1 MLRLVFILFISAL
14 ITSCQSTKAV
24 SGSQS
29 ENVAV
34 PEQTY
39 EIMVR
44 FKNEEGLKRTLY
56 QLSRLSLEV
65 KEEVSATDHLYMLRL
80 KAKPYSIDGTVEK
93 IGLLEDVDWV
103 KRIIE

>member
-1 MLRLVFILFISAL
+1 MLRLVFILFISVFV
-14 ITSCQSTKAV
+14 TSCESTK
-24 SGSQS
+24 
-29 ENVAV
+29 VAADDRTDNSAM

-56 QLSRLSLEV
+56 KLSRLSLEV

-80 KAKPYSIDGTVEK
+80 KAKSYSIDGTVEK
-93 IGLLEDVDWV
+93 IGLLEEVDWA
-103 KRIIE
+103 KRVIQ